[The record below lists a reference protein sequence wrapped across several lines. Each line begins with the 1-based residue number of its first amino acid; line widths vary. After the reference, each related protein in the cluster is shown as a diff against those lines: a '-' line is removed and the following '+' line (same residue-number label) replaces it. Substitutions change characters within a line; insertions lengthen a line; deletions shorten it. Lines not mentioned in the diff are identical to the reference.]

1 MKMGLGPEARE
12 LDNQAIGHLTMI
24 AFYYFLHDVDQYT
37 TKGTRT
43 NSKQT
48 KKFKIHSSK
57 LTRRAIVDLDASHVM
72 LVTIKLQQPTE
83 PP

>member
-12 LDNQAIGHLTMI
+12 LDNQAIEHLTMI
-24 AFYYFLHDVDQYT
+24 AFYYFLHVDQYT

-57 LTRRAIVDLDASHVM
+57 LTRRTILDLDASHVM
-72 LVTIKLQQPTE
+72 LVMIKLQLPTE